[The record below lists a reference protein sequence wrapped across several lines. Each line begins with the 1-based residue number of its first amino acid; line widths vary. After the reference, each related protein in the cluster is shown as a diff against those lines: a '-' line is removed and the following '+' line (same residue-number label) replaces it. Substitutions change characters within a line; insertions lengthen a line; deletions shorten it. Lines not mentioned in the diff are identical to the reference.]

1 MGVLKNTDAV
11 LDVTKLKNNTLLQML
26 NFPYG
31 QYDITYENIELMKKG
46 VINPKD
52 FYSHVKSVEDIQE
65 VLRLVETKEAIK
77 VDVYKRQLS
86 DIA

>member
-1 MGVLKNTDAV
+1 MKREPGVVQYLS
-11 LDVTKLKNNTLLQML
+11 LIHI
-26 NFPYG
+26 YG

-77 VDVYKRQLS
+77 VVVKFD
-86 DIA
+86 